1 MSDAP
6 SEDDDGGIFC
16 QNCSP
21 TTRKV
26 GYYLTFIAGFI
37 AFFIGLIMSFT
48 GTVWVEIVASL
59 VILLCPLWIK
69 SPGKCLLEFKDVLKV
84 SSFLIFLA
92 FLVLV
97 ILAESLDW
105 GFISYILGVCFGLSG
120 FWYFLTFFPNGQK
133 ACLACLKGCCG
144 KDTQSSS

>member
-26 GYYLTFIAGFI
+26 GYYLTFIVGFI

-48 GTVWVEIVASL
+48 GTVWVEVVGSL

-105 GFISYILGVCFGLSG
+105 GFASYILGVCFGLSG